1 VDIDKIELDEAIHR
15 KAFKVAFWKWFD
27 SLHPSMRKKFNE
39 YPADMAEIYFY
50 NAVWSRNISNQK

>member
-1 VDIDKIELDEAIHR
+1 MGKIENHSLDEAIRR
-15 KAFKVAFWKWFD
+15 KAFEVAFWKWFD

-50 NAVWSRNISNQK
+50 NAVWSKE